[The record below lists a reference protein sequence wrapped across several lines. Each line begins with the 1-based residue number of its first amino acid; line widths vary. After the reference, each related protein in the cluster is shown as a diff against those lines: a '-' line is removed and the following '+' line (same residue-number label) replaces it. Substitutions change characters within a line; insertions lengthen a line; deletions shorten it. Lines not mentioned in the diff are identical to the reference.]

1 MGKKYTHLTV
11 EQRVGIAWLLARK
24 VSKAE
29 IAKQLK
35 VHRSTIYR
43 EIKRNYDK
51 KWGYYSLVADAK
63 AARRQIHQKER
74 KLDRNSALLDYVI
87 DSLKLGWSPE
97 QIVGRM
103 KRIGGKALI
112 CHETI
117 YAYIY
122 SKAGIK
128 LQLYKFLKRK
138 RKKRYPKISRRKAPH
153 IRNRV
158 SISERPEY
166 INNRSDFGHWE
177 CDLIMFKKPTKINLI
192 TLRERKSRYL
202 IAIKN
207 ESKKSVET
215 ATNIISYMQQMFDS
229 NVKSITFDNGFE
241 FAEHEL
247 IKNKLGIETYFCD
260 PYKSYQKDAI
270 ENANKILREF
280 FPRNYPVDQLS
291 QFSIEQATENINARP
306 MKCLEYQTPYE
317 AYRRNNDQD
326 SV

>member
-1 MGKKYTHLTV
+1 MGKKYTHLTM
-11 EQRVGIAWLLARK
+11 EHRIAIAWMLDRRI
-24 VSKAE
+24 SKAD

-43 EIKRNYDK
+43 EIKRNYDE
-51 KWGYYSLVADAK
+51 KWGYYSLIADSK
-63 AARRQIHQKER
+63 AAKRQVHQKER
-74 KLDRNSALLDYVI
+74 KLDRNSALLEYVI
-87 DSLKLGWSPE
+87 DSLKLGWTPE

-103 KRIGGKALI
+103 KRIGGKALV

-128 LQLYKFLKRK
+128 LQLYKFLKHK
-138 RKKRYPKISRRKAPH
+138 RKKRYPKIARRKAPS

-158 SISERPEY
+158 PISERPEY
-166 INNRSDFGHWE
+166 INDRSDFGHWE
-177 CDLIMFKKPTKINLI
+177 CDLVMFKKPTKINLI

-215 ATNIISYMQQMFDS
+215 ATNIISYMQQIFDGT
-229 NVKSITFDNGFE
+229 VKSITFDNGFE

-247 IKNKLGIETYFCD
+247 IKNKLGIKTYFCD
-260 PYKSYQKDAI
+260 PYKSYQKGAI

-280 FPRNYPVDQLS
+280 FPRNYPIDRLMQTT
-291 QFSIEQATENINARP
+291 IEKATENINNRP
-306 MKCLEYQTPYE
+306 MRCLEYQTPYE
-317 AYRRNNDQD
+317 AYRKNGDQNA
-326 SV
+326 